1 MEGLIPLV
9 YRAIV
14 HYRNGAAATSPSA
27 AYVRLPGDSDRF
39 QSSPSEIQLFHQPQL
54 ISTAHHHHQSSTLAF
69 RSGSRR
75 LGFHII
81 RDCHATIDTMSEEAI
96 EQGDFKEEMLV
107 WVMKLVHLNECPTEF
122 KRGGY
127 HSSSKYSCR
136 M

>member
-14 HYRNGAAATSPSA
+14 HYRNGAAATSRSA

-39 QSSPSEIQLFHQPQL
+39 QSSPSETQLFHQPQL

-75 LGFHII
+75 LVQLGGESRRRAKKVCCARDSSVGMFCFVREDMTAII
-81 RDCHATIDTMSEEAI
+81 
-96 EQGDFKEEMLV
+96 
-107 WVMKLVHLNECPTEF
+107 WPT
-122 KRGGY
+122 
-127 HSSSKYSCR
+127 
-136 M
+136 